1 MDNEKFGK
9 FIKELRKEKGMTQKE
24 LAEKINLTD
33 KAISKWER
41 GLSFPDITLLN
52 SLADVFGVSVS
63 EILNGEKGK
72 NENIDL
78 EKAIKEATEA
88 ITKKKEKREKNIKKA
103 KKIIGIISVIIF
115 ILSLLLQLG
124 YIFILKEHDY
134 EYVIDSLMYIV
145 NEIIIISATLFIVL
159 LFKYNKVR
167 NISIYAICTILTIIN
182 LLFFLNDG
190 LENKCIVDFSSN
202 FSNQVV
208 LKQNRKSGVTTLY
221 KNAMVLFARPKE
233 NFSYSVKGDIKVQWL
248 EQDICSLT
256 YMDVDNK
263 IREFVVTYGDRGN
276 GISYYYVWGTFVGKW
291 REFSQYGEPVVLNA
305 NEKKVQI
312 IINGESQEYTYAQDK
327 QYGTL
332 AIVLYN
338 EETPEY
344 IISLDKNCTLD
355 KNDIINDGGTITLT
369 KVSMD
374 NVVPHK
380 LSRVSRDSDIDDDTV
395 SLLDK
400 YGIVENNNIS
410 QNNIKE
416 TTQPAEE
423 ENENEEFIFNIDENH
438 IYKVR
443 IVGAAMG
450 KESFEVLE
458 TKDGGENWQSKLEN
472 VLWVHYNSEFTFVD
486 ENTGFIHDPG
496 RDGAE
501 NDYGYLMVTNN
512 GGKSYEECTIEHPD
526 FIEEKNLIVDSVPKY
541 DDGELVLQIYTI
553 NHAKDPSVTYYNCKT
568 NDNGLTWYVLEN
580 E

>member
-41 GLSFPDITLLN
+41 GLGFPDITLLN

-88 ITKKKEKREKNIKKA
+88 ITKKKKKREKNIKKA
-103 KKIIGIISVIIF
+103 KKIIGIISVIMF

-145 NEIIIISATLFIVL
+145 NEIIIISATLLIVL

-167 NISIYAICTILTIIN
+167 NISIYVICTTLTIIN

-221 KNAMVLFARPKE
+221 KNAMFLFARPKE

-410 QNNIKE
+410 HNNIQE

-458 TKDGGENWQSKLEN
+458 TKDGGETWQSKLEN
-472 VLWVHYNSEFTFVD
+472 VLWVHYNSEFTFLN
-486 ENTGFIHDPG
+486 ENIGFIYDPG
-496 RDGAE
+496 RDGVE
-501 NDYGYLMVTNN
+501 DDYGYLMVTSN

-526 FIEEKNLIVDSVPKY
+526 FIEEKNLIIDSVPKY

-553 NHAKDPSVTYYNCKT
+553 NHAKEPSVTYYKCKT

>member
-41 GLSFPDITLLN
+41 GLGFPDITLLN

-88 ITKKKEKREKNIKKA
+88 ITKKKEKREKNIKKV

-167 NISIYAICTILTIIN
+167 NISIYVVCTILTIIN
-182 LLFFLNDG
+182 LLFFFNDG

-291 REFSQYGEPVVLNA
+291 REFSQYGEPVVLKA

-410 QNNIKE
+410 QNNIQE
-416 TTQPAEE
+416 TTQPAED
-423 ENENEEFIFNIDENH
+423 ENEEFIFNIGENH
-438 IYKVR
+438 TYKVR

-472 VLWVHYNSEFTFVD
+472 VLWVHYNSEFTFVN
-486 ENTGFIHDPG
+486 ENTGFIYDPG

-526 FIEEKNLIVDSVPKY
+526 FIEEKNLIIDSVPKY
-541 DDGELVLQIYTI
+541 EDGELVLQIYTI
-553 NHAKDPSVTYYNCKT
+553 NYAKDPSITYYKCKT

>member
-41 GLSFPDITLLN
+41 GLGFPDITLLN

-88 ITKKKEKREKNIKKA
+88 ITKKKEKREKNIKKV

-167 NISIYAICTILTIIN
+167 NISIYVVCTILTIIN
-182 LLFFLNDG
+182 LLFFFNDG

-276 GISYYYVWGTFVGKW
+276 GISYYYVWGTFAGKW
-291 REFSQYGEPVVLNA
+291 REFSQYGEPVVLKA

-410 QNNIKE
+410 QNNIQE
-416 TTQPAEE
+416 TTQPAED
-423 ENENEEFIFNIDENH
+423 ENEEFIFNIGENH
-438 IYKVR
+438 TYKVR

-472 VLWVHYNSEFTFVD
+472 VLWVHYNSEFTFVN
-486 ENTGFIHDPG
+486 ENTGFIYDPG

-526 FIEEKNLIVDSVPKY
+526 FIEEKNLIIDSVPKY
-541 DDGELVLQIYTI
+541 EDGELVLQIYTI
-553 NHAKDPSVTYYNCKT
+553 NYAKDPSITYYKCKT